1 MYKVI
6 NGKRYNTET
15 AQLISRVTVGTGMS
29 WTDERLYRK
38 RSGEYFL
45 AGEGGAMSRYAKRT
59 EDNTYTNGRDI
70 VPVSIEQA
78 KKWVES
84 FDNGNYEKIFGEV
97 SE

>member
-15 AQLISRVTVGTGMS
+15 AQLISRVIVGDSMT

-45 AGEGGAMSRYAKRT
+45 AGEGGSMSRYATRS
-59 EDNTYTNGRDI
+59 EDNTYINGWDI
-70 VPVSIEQA
+70 VPVTIEQA

-84 FDNGNYEKIFGEV
+84 FDNRNYEKIFGEV
-97 SE
+97 TE